1 MPTSHT
7 AFVLGNGVSR
17 ESINLN
23 ELREHGTIYGC
34 NAIYREFKCDHL
46 IAVDT
51 KMVLE
56 IAKTNYQKYNS
67 VWTNPS
73 RLYKNIPNLNYFN
86 PSKGWSS
93 GPTALWY
100 ASQNGHREIF
110 ILGFDYKG
118 IGERQDRFN
127 NIYADTI
134 NYKKSDEPAT
144 FHGNWLRQTANVVKE
159 HSIIKYTRVITPYN
173 FCPSELN
180 KFRNISNI
188 MVEDFKKIFNLS

>member
-1 MPTSHT
+1 MPVSHT
-7 AFVLGNGVSR
+7 AFVLGNGLSR
-17 ESINLN
+17 QSINLH
-23 ELREHGTIYGC
+23 ELKKHGTVYGC

-46 IAVDT
+46 VAVDT

-73 RLYKNIPNLNYFN
+73 KLYKNIPSLNYFE

-93 GPTALWY
+93 GPTALWL
-100 ASQNGHREIF
+100 ASQNGHKHIY
-110 ILGFDYKG
+110 ILGFDYSG
-118 IGERQDRFN
+118 TGDQHANFN

-134 NYKKSDEPAT
+134 NYKTSQEPAT
-144 FHGNWLRQTANVVKE
+144 FYGNWLRQTASVVKE
-159 HSIIKYTRVITPYN
+159 YSIIRYNRVITSYN
-173 FCPSELN
+173 ICPSELN

-188 MVEDFKKIFNLS
+188 SVDDFNKIDNFR

>member
-1 MPTSHT
+1 MTAHHT

-17 ESINLN
+17 KSINLN
-23 ELREHGTIYGC
+23 ELRKHGTIYGC

-46 IAVDT
+46 IAVDS

-73 RLYKNIPNLNYFN
+73 KLYKNIPNLNYFN

-93 GPTALWY
+93 GPTALLY

-118 IGERQDRFN
+118 IGEQQDRFN
-127 NIYADTI
+127 NIYADTL
-134 NYKKSDEPAT
+134 NYKKTEEPAT
-144 FHGNWLRQTANVVKE
+144 FHGNWLRQTATVVKE
-159 HSIIKYTRVITPYN
+159 YSNIKYNRVIASDN

-180 KFRNISNI
+180 KFRNINNI
-188 MVEDFKKIFNLS
+188 LIDDFRKIFNLS